1 MKISVLK
8 SYSAQ
13 LKALGH
19 TKRLEIVCL
28 LQGHSL
34 TVGQI
39 AQMTALR
46 QAAVSQHLMLLKDQ
60 GLVQASQLGKE
71 IYYTLRGDS
80 LTGLAVLTKN
90 LTRINP
96 LEDAEPTVIDP
107 ICHMHLTPSTS
118 DHTRE
123 YDGVRHYFCGK
134 GCLKQFNN
142 SHRGSL

>member
-8 SYSAQ
+8 SYSGQ

-80 LTGLAVLTKN
+80 LANLATLIKN

-96 LEDAEPTVIDP
+96 IEDAEPTVIDP

-118 DHTRE
+118 DHTKE

-134 GCLKQFNN
+134 GCLKEFNFL
-142 SHRGSL
+142 HKGAL